1 MELIGVLIFSEGQYW
16 VCNEEEAWAFLLQ
29 VGTWVEVL
37 VGSEWQAVRMHGGGY
52 RGRYLRSVDGGCM
65 RPALCMRVRIAVWE
79 P

>member
-1 MELIGVLIFSEGQYW
+1 MELIGVLTFGEEAYW

-29 VGTWVEVL
+29 VGAWVEVL
-37 VGSEWQAVRMHGGGY
+37 VEGQWLAVRMHSGGY
-52 RGRYLRSVDGGCM
+52 RGRYLRGVDGQCM